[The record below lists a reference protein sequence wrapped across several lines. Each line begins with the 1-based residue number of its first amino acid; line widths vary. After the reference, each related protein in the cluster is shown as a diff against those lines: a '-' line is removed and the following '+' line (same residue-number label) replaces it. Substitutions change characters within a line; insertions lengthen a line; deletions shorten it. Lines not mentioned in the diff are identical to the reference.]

1 MLQID
6 ADLADN
12 DRGDHHRP
20 APPRYQQQGR
30 HIDTRRGVTERQAR
44 AEVVPRQL
52 RTHHVRPGDH
62 REQARRAPCR

>member
-20 APPRYQQQGR
+20 TPPRYQQQGR
-30 HIDTRRGVTERQAR
+30 YIDTRRGITERQ
-44 AEVVPRQL
+44 
-52 RTHHVRPGDH
+52 
-62 REQARRAPCR
+62 